1 MTYSSNSAI
10 STLLSCTVLCLT
22 AALHL
27 PRGWVG
33 LSPLADLKHLLSAL
47 QTAVLCDT
55 AISSFSKLH
64 VILNAKLIVFLYP
77 LAYFLFL
84 ILAFSFNSHISLRN
98 TKGIYLPSHGQHPTL
113 PTVR

>member
-10 STLLSCTVLCLT
+10 STLLSSEVLCLT
-22 AALHL
+22 AALHH

-55 AISSFSKLH
+55 AISSFSKSH
-64 VILNAKLIVFLYP
+64 VILNAKFIVFLYP
-77 LAYFLFL
+77 LAYFLGEGNVNPL
-84 ILAFSFNSHISLRN
+84 QYSCLENPMDLGAR
-98 TKGIYLPSHGQHPTL
+98 
-113 PTVR
+113 

>member
-10 STLLSCTVLCLT
+10 STLLSCKVLCLT
-22 AALHL
+22 AALYL
-27 PRGWVG
+27 PLGWVG

-47 QTAVLCDT
+47 QTAVLFDT
-55 AISSFSKLH
+55 AIYSFSKSH
-64 VILNAKLIVFLYP
+64 VILNAKRIVFLYP

-84 ILAFSFNSHISLRN
+84 ILAFSFNSHISLTN